1 LTDRAVAPDGNVTPP
16 GAKLLGERTPPSHP
30 QSAAD
35 LSTVLSSAIAAALE
49 LSQLLAADAAYVA
62 KFEELKART
71 EELEAMTEP

>member
-1 LTDRAVAPDGNVTPP
+1 
-16 GAKLLGERTPPSHP
+16 
-30 QSAAD
+30 